1 MEIYI
6 IAYTFGMILF
16 LWLYSLP
23 LKIITWVK
31 RNIEGIFSNNSKWG
45 NFF

>member
-6 IAYTFGMILF
+6 ITYTFGMILF

-23 LKIITWVK
+23 LKIISWWVRGVQNLFGNK
-31 RNIEGIFSNNSKWG
+31 SKWG
-45 NFF
+45 KFF